1 MMQDIEDLLTHVL
14 PYAPGCAEPT
24 AVQHLR
30 EAVIRFCERTR
41 CWRFIDTFLTTGEHH
56 EILAVPSDAVLF
68 EIEWAKFNNRE
79 LEAVSPQAATWHNQE
94 GYTEPRYIT
103 QVNPNCVSLEPH
115 AVGELVISM
124 FLKPAP
130 TALEIPAFMI
140 CDFGRALA
148 DGALATL
155 LLLPNQPFTNPQ
167 MAAVF
172 EGKFQASMDR
182 NFANNMRGQQRA
194 AKRTKPNYF

>member
-1 MMQDIEDLLTHVL
+1 MRDIEDLLTHVL

-30 EAVIRFCERTR
+30 DAAVRFCERTR
-41 CWRFIDTFLTTGEHH
+41 CWRFIDTFQTTGEHH

-79 LEAVSPQAATWHNQE
+79 LEAVSPQAATWHNQD

-167 MAAVF
+167 LAMVF
-172 EGKFQASMDR
+172 ETKFQQALDR
-182 NFANNMRGQQRA
+182 NFALNMRGQQRA
-194 AKRTKPNYF
+194 PKRTKPNYF

>member
-1 MMQDIEDLLTHVL
+1 MRDIEDLLPHVL

-30 EAVIRFCERTR
+30 DAAVRFCERTR
-41 CWRFIDTFLTTGEHH
+41 CWRFIDTLQTTGEHH

-79 LEAVSPQAATWHNQE
+79 LEAVSPQAATWHNQD

-130 TALEIPAFMI
+130 TWSS
-140 CDFGRALA
+140 D
-148 DGALATL
+148 L
-155 LLLPNQPFTNPQ
+155 LRRI
-167 MAAVF
+167 
-172 EGKFQASMDR
+172 GKI
-182 NFANNMRGQQRA
+182 GV
-194 AKRTKPNYF
+194 PI

>member
-1 MMQDIEDLLTHVL
+1 MRDIEDLLPNVL

-30 EAVIRFCERTR
+30 DAAVRYCERTR
-41 CWRFIDTFLTTGEHH
+41 CWRFIDTFQTKGDHH

-79 LEAVSPQAATWHNQE
+79 LEAVSPQATTWHNQD

-167 MAAVF
+167 LAMVF
-172 EGKFQASMDR
+172 ETKFQQALDR
-182 NFANNMRGQQRA
+182 NFALNMRGQQRA
-194 AKRTKPNYF
+194 PKRTKSNNF

>member
-1 MMQDIEDLLTHVL
+1 MRDIEDLLPNVL

-30 EAVIRFCERTR
+30 DAAVRFCERTR
-41 CWRFIDTFLTTGEHH
+41 CWRFIDTFQTTGEHH
-56 EILAVPSDAVLF
+56 EILVVPSDAVLF

-79 LEAVSPQAATWHNQE
+79 LEAVSPQAATWHNQD

-167 MAAVF
+167 LAMMF
-172 EGKFQASMDR
+172 ETKFQQALDR
-182 NFANNMRGQQRA
+182 NFALNMRGQQRA
-194 AKRTKPNYF
+194 PKRTKSNNF

>member
-1 MMQDIEDLLTHVL
+1 MREIDELLPYVM

-41 CWRFIDTFLTTGEHH
+41 CWRFIDTFQTTGEHH

-68 EIEWAKFNNRE
+68 EIEWAKFNERE
-79 LEAVSPQAATWHNQE
+79 LEAVSPQAATWHNQD

-167 MAAVF
+167 LAMVF
-172 EGKFQASMDR
+172 ETKFQQALDR
-182 NFANNMRGQQRA
+182 NFALNMRGQQRA
-194 AKRTKPNYF
+194 AKRTKSNNF

>member
-1 MMQDIEDLLTHVL
+1 MREIDELLPYVM
-14 PYAPGCAEPT
+14 PYAPGLAEPT

-30 EAVIRFCERTR
+30 DAAVRFCERTR
-41 CWRFIDTFLTTGEHH
+41 CWRLIDTFQTTGEHH

-79 LEAVSPQAATWHNQE
+79 LEAVSPQAATWHNQD

-167 MAAVF
+167 LAMVF
-172 EGKFQASMDR
+172 ETKFQQALDR
-182 NFANNMRGQQRA
+182 NFALNMRGQQRA
-194 AKRTKPNYF
+194 PKRTKSNNF

>member
-1 MMQDIEDLLTHVL
+1 MRDIEDLLPNVL

-30 EAVIRFCERTR
+30 DAAVRFCERTR
-41 CWRFIDTFLTTGEHH
+41 CWRFIDTFQTTGEHH
-56 EILAVPSDAVLF
+56 EILVVPSDAVLF

-79 LEAVSPQAATWHNQE
+79 LEAVSPQAATWHNQD

-167 MAAVF
+167 LAMVF
-172 EGKFQASMDR
+172 ETKFQQALDR
-182 NFANNMRGQQRA
+182 NFALNMRGQQRA
-194 AKRTKPNYF
+194 PKRTKSNNF

>member
-41 CWRFIDTFLTTGEHH
+41 CWRFIDTFHTTGEHH

-68 EIEWAKFNNRE
+68 EIEWAKFNERE

-182 NFANNMRGQQRA
+182 NFAHNMRGQQRA